1 MTSTAYKVSII
12 GSQNGIGV
20 DCNNIPPTGED
31 VGSNEVQAGVD
42 QEINGDTRV
51 DREASPSDSDS
62 LSSYGGSSSSQ
73 SSSNAGHRG
82 GSSSSSNGG
91 HGGGVSSGSE
101 GQTDSGSE
109 DQDDVRSKI
118 TQLRSVATLLK
129 RKADELEASL

>member
-1 MTSTAYKVSII
+1 MIAYKVSII

-31 VGSNEVQAGVD
+31 VGSNEVQAGAD

-73 SSSNAGHRG
+73 SSSNR
-82 GSSSSSNGG
+82 G

-101 GQTDSGSE
+101 GETDSGSE
-109 DQDDVRSKI
+109 DQDVRSKI
-118 TQLRSVATLLK
+118 DQLRSVATLLK

>member
-1 MTSTAYKVSII
+1 MTAYKVSII

-31 VGSNEVQAGVD
+31 VGSNEVQAGAD

-73 SSSNAGHRG
+73 SSSNGGHRG
-82 GSSSSSNGG
+82 GA
-91 HGGGVSSGSE
+91 SSGSE

-118 TQLRSVATLLK
+118 DQLRSVATLLK